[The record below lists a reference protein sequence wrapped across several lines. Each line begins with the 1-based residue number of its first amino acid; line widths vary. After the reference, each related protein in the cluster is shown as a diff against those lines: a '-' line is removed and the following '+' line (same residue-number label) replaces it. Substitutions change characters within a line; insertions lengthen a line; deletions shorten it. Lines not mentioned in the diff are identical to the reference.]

1 MHLPFPTYCRQ
12 PPTRWLQRHLHAFL
26 RRCPL
31 GTDFATSLAG
41 SSIVQAE
48 SRSLSLRSTGFLLS
62 CSPPR
67 LAATQLLFGYHLLAW
82 FQCAGSP
89 TRRGLCCSTAHEG
102 RHSCRPASPA
112 LSEFFANSATQQGT
126 LTHPTGLPQRTN
138 PVTSRS
144 NRVASK
150 RNLSAKISAH
160 QRFYF
165 PTKYFSLITSHF
177 HHG

>member
-82 FQCAGSP
+82 FQCAGFSHPAGFVLLNGARGATFLSP
-89 TRRGLCCSTAHEG
+89 GKPGPFGIFCKFRYSTGYTHTPNRVTSTNEP
-102 RHSCRPASPA
+102 CY
-112 LSEFFANSATQQGT
+112 LTIQQGCFEKK
-126 LTHPTGLPQRTN
+126 PISENQR
-138 PVTSRS
+138 PSAVLFS
-144 NRVASK
+144 N
-150 RNLSAKISAH
+150 
-160 QRFYF
+160 
-165 PTKYFSLITSHF
+165 
-177 HHG
+177 